1 MLVKYFRNKLV
12 SPQTGLRLKTL
23 RRVNHILWRIT
34 KLRGCCQPNCFSARS
49 ISKPAHLQFRSKKI
63 YSIYVSIQS
72 PYKHGAKPTST
83 WDFLRL
89 TTTTPESAH
98 MLVHS
103 RQVQRPVADADYS
116 DLLSIYGINHFK
128 ACDSH
133 VQFLLCLYL
142 LKFLKQS
149 ISSTKA
155 EEEWKTVDQAMGL
168 TCY

>member
-34 KLRGCCQPNCFSARS
+34 ELRGCCQPNCFSARS
-49 ISKPAHLQFRSKKI
+49 ISKPAHLQFHSKKI
-63 YSIYVSIQS
+63 YSIYLSVYVSIQS

-103 RQVQRPVADADYS
+103 RQVQRPVAYAD
-116 DLLSIYGINHFK
+116 LPSIYGINHFK

-133 VQFLLCLYL
+133 VQSPCVCFVEM
-142 LKFLKQS
+142 LKQS